1 MSLLAKD
8 VHKQD
13 IEKFLEGKGDFV
25 KIDHLERYLKL
36 MPPIE
41 MRKFAY
47 LKLAEIYLGRNMFSS
62 AAEAFKIAA
71 VNSVTFREKQENF
84 LQEAKAFVSDL
95 KLDEADK
102 ALKRALDEGNNK
114 EKESIYSEFI
124 RYFNKEIEKQERQNK
139 PGHLTK
145 LYEKFLRLKVTDEE
159 KENVKE
165 KLVKIYDKLGKVK
178 EARILRESLG

>member
-1 MSLLAKD
+1 MLTKD
-8 VHKQD
+8 MHKQD
-13 IEKFLEGKGDFV
+13 VEKFLKGKGDFV
-25 KIDHLERYLKL
+25 KIDHLERYLRL

-47 LKLAEIYLGRNMFSS
+47 LKLAEIYSSRNMFSS
-62 AAEAFKIAA
+62 AAEAFKSAA

-84 LQEAKAFVSDL
+84 LKEAKAFVSDL

-102 ALKRALDEGNNK
+102 ALKRALDEGNNQ
-114 EKESIYSEFI
+114 EKKSIYKEFVD
-124 RYFNKEIEKQERQNK
+124 YFVKEIEKNEKLNK

-159 KENVKE
+159 KENIKK